1 MVIFGRP
8 RLFCDLRVILAF
20 LGVEII
26 FNHFVIIIILI
37 VFKYIYIK
45 YMNVIFL
52 NDDWNVIN
60 ESNTFILY
68 CYNVIT

>member
-1 MVIFGRP
+1 M
-8 RLFCDLRVILAF
+8 AF